1 MIPKNIFQ
9 SWITKELHP
18 EIQKKVDRMLELNP
32 TYKHEIY
39 TDSEI
44 SEFVN
49 TNYSGK
55 ISECFNRLTVPV
67 AKVDFWRYLVLY
79 KEGGVYVDL
88 DSSINVSLDDF
99 IEEKDDAIITAET
112 NYNTYVQWAL
122 IFNKEHP
129 ILKEVIDLI
138 VDNIENNSYPNDILN
153 MTGPQVYSRGIINTH
168 KKLFGEELNFKNIT
182 RETDTTYINNN
193 VSYRIYGVDYNNK
206 FTFKFDEC
214 DYLYTQKE
222 PWRKELEKKNLLLP
236 KLNIDNVYV
245 CHYSKLEERKKSLLE
260 QFQEEKIYQYQ
271 FVETY
276 DKNTWKKSEIEREY
290 PNVFSKW
297 KKGLSH
303 YNEDSQ
309 NSERSLVLKH
319 VSILKD
325 IHKNDYKDAL
335 ILEDDV
341 TLCDGFVEYF
351 NMFVKQLPDDW
362 DIAWVGSCL
371 NLHEPSVDGKYV
383 YKTDRGSRCTHAFMV
398 SSRMVEKVINEIS
411 NVYLPADHFY
421 NYLIKEYNLNNY
433 WFEPSLAI
441 QSLEFSSAISGV
453 YWNKDNIN

>member
-49 TNYSGK
+49 TNYFGK

-222 PWRKELEKKNLLLP
+222 PWRKELEKKDLLLP

-351 NMFVKQLPDDW
+351 NMFVNQLPDDW

-383 YKTDRGSRCTHAFMV
+383 YRTDRGSRCTHAFMV

>member
-9 SWITKELHP
+9 SWITKDLHP
-18 EIQKKVDRMLELNP
+18 TIQDKVNEMLELNP
-32 TYKHEIY
+32 TYKHKIY
-39 TDSEI
+39 TDLEI

-49 TNYSGK
+49 TNYPGK
-55 ISECFNRLTVPV
+55 ISECFNRLTIPV

-79 KEGGVYVDL
+79 KHGGVYVDL
-88 DSSINVSLDDF
+88 DSSINISLDDF
-99 IEEKDDAIITAET
+99 IRDDDEAIITAET
-112 NYNTYVQWAL
+112 NPNTYVQWAL
-122 IFNKEHP
+122 MFNKEHP
-129 ILKEVIDLI
+129 ILKNVIDLI

-153 MTGPQVYSRGIINTH
+153 MTGPQVYSKGIIKTH
-168 KKLFGEELNFKNIT
+168 KDLFDEELNFKSISRDTDIT
-182 RETDTTYINNN
+182 YKKNEI
-193 VSYRIYGVDYNNK
+193 SYRIFGIDYSGK
-206 FTFKFDEC
+206 FTFKFDGC

-222 PWRKELEKKNLLLP
+222 PWRKDLEKNNLLSP
-236 KLNIDNVYV
+236 KLNVDNVYV
-245 CHYSKLEERKKSLLE
+245 CHYSKLNERKESLLE

-271 FVETY
+271 FVENY

-290 PNVFSKW
+290 PNVFIKW

-325 IHKNDYKDAL
+325 IHKNNYKDAL

-341 TLCDGFVEYF
+341 TLCDDFVEYY
-351 NMFVKQLPDDW
+351 NMFIDQLPNDW

-371 NLHEPSVDGKYV
+371 NLHENSIDGKYV
-383 YKTDRGSRCTHAFMV
+383 YKTNRGSRCTHAFLV
-398 SSRMVEKVINEIS
+398 SGRMVEKVIDDIS
-411 NVYLPADHFY
+411 NVCLPADHFY
-421 NYLIKEYNLNNY
+421 NHLIKEYDLNNY

-441 QSLEFSSAISGV
+441 QSLEFSSAISGA
-453 YWNKDNIN
+453 YWNKNNIN

>member
-18 EIQKKVDRMLELNP
+18 EIQRRVDRMLELNP

-49 TNYSGK
+49 TNYPGK

-79 KEGGVYVDL
+79 KHGGVYVDL
-88 DSSINVSLDDF
+88 DSSINVSLDKLIQD
-99 IEEKDDAIITAET
+99 EDQAIITAET
-112 NYNTYVQWAL
+112 NPNTYVQWAL

-168 KKLFGEELNFKNIT
+168 RKLFGEELNFKNIT
-182 RETDTTYINNN
+182 KDTDVTYINND

-206 FTFKFDEC
+206 FTFKFDGC

-222 PWRKELEKKNLLLP
+222 PWRKELEKKDLLLP
-236 KLNIDNVYV
+236 KLNVDNVYV
-245 CHYSKLEERKKSLLE
+245 CHYSKLGERKESLLE

-276 DKNTWKKSEIEREY
+276 DKDTWNKSEIQKDY
-290 PNVFSKW
+290 PNVFDKW

-325 IHKNDYKDAL
+325 MHKNGYKDAL

-341 TLCDGFVEYF
+341 TLCDGFVEYC
-351 NMFVKQLPDDW
+351 NMFMEQLPDDW
-362 DIAWVGSCL
+362 DVAWVGSCL
-371 NLHEPSVDGKYV
+371 NLHEPSVEGKYV
-383 YKTDRGSRCTHAFMV
+383 YKTNRGSRCTHAFLV
-398 SSRMVEKVINEIS
+398 SGRMVEKVINEIS

-421 NYLIKEYNLNNY
+421 NHLIKEYNLNNY

-441 QSLEFSSAISGV
+441 QSLEFSSAISGA

>member
-18 EIQKKVDRMLELNP
+18 KIQKKVDRMLELNP
-32 TYKHEIY
+32 TYNHEIY

-49 TNYSGK
+49 TNYPGK

-79 KEGGVYVDL
+79 KNGGVYVDL

-99 IEEKDDAIITAET
+99 IREEDDAIITAET
-112 NYNTYVQWAL
+112 NPNTYVQWAL

-129 ILKEVIDLI
+129 ILKEVIDSI

-168 KKLFGEELNFKNIT
+168 KKLFREELNFKNIT
-182 RETDTTYINNN
+182 RETDITYTNNN
-193 VSYRIYGVDYNNK
+193 VSYRIYGIDYNNK
-206 FTFKFDEC
+206 FTFKFDGC

-222 PWRKELEKKNLLLP
+222 PWRKELEKKDLLFP
-236 KLNIDNVYV
+236 KLNVDNVYV
-245 CHYSKLEERKKSLLE
+245 CHYSKLKERKKSLLE

-271 FVETY
+271 FIENF
-276 DKNTWKKSEIEREY
+276 DKDNWDKDKIQKQY
-290 PNVFSKW
+290 PNVFLNW
-297 KKGLSH
+297 KTGNPS
-303 YNEDSQ
+303 YNENSM

-319 VSILKD
+319 VSILQDFYDK
-325 IHKNDYKDAL
+325 KYESAL
-335 ILEDDV
+335 VLEDDV
-341 TLCDGFVEYF
+341 VICDNFVEYC
-351 NMFVKQLPDDW
+351 NMFMEQLPEDW

-371 NLHEPSVDGKYV
+371 NLHEHSVDGKYV
-383 YKTDRGSRCTHAFMV
+383 YKTNRGSRCTHAFFISKSMV
-398 SSRMVEKVINEIS
+398 NKVISALSDVN
-411 NVYLPADHFY
+411 LPSDHFY
-421 NYLIKEYNLNNY
+421 NYLIKKYNLNNY
-433 WFEPSLAI
+433 WFEPSLAR
-441 QSLEFSSAISGV
+441 QSMEYASSLSGN
-453 YWNKDNIN
+453 YWTESIVN

>member
-9 SWITKELHP
+9 SWITKDLHP
-18 EIQKKVDRMLELNP
+18 QIQKRVDKMLELNP
-32 TYKHEIY
+32 AYNHEIY

-49 TNYSGK
+49 VNYPGK

-79 KEGGVYVDL
+79 KHGGVYLDL
-88 DSSINVSLDDF
+88 DSSINVSLDNLIRD
-99 IEEKDDAIITAET
+99 EDKAIITAET
-112 NYNTYVQWAL
+112 NPNTYVQWAL
-122 IFNKEHP
+122 IFDKGHP
-129 ILKEVIDLI
+129 ILKEVINLV

-153 MTGPQVYSRGIINTH
+153 MTGPQVYSRGIANVH
-168 KKLFGEELNFKNIT
+168 RKLFGEELNFGDIT
-182 RETDTTYINNN
+182 KDTDLTYADDNF
-193 VSYRIYGVDYNNK
+193 SYRIYGVDYNNK
-206 FTFKFDEC
+206 FTFKFDGC
-214 DYLYTQKE
+214 DYLYSQKE
-222 PWRKELEKKNLLLP
+222 PWRKELERKELLSP
-236 KLNIDNVYV
+236 KLNVDNIYV
-245 CHYSKLEERKKSLLE
+245 CHYSKLEERKESLLG
-260 QFQEEKIYQYQ
+260 QFREEKIYSYE

-276 DKNTWKKSEIEREY
+276 DKNTWDKSKIEKEY

-297 KKGLSH
+297 KKGLGH

-325 IHKNDYKDAL
+325 IHKNGYGNAL

-341 TLCDGFVEYF
+341 TLCDDFVEYC
-351 NMFVKQLPDDW
+351 NMFMEQLPDDW
-362 DIAWVGSCL
+362 DVAWVGSCL

-383 YKTDRGSRCTHAFMV
+383 YKTSRGSRCTHAFLV
-398 SSRMVEKVINEIS
+398 SGRMVKKVIDDIS

-421 NYLIKEYNLNNY
+421 NYLIREYNLNNY

-441 QSLEFSSAISGV
+441 QSLEFSSAISGAR
-453 YWNKDNIN
+453 WNTDNIN

>member
-168 KKLFGEELNFKNIT
+168 KKLFGKELNFKDIT

-222 PWRKELEKKNLLLP
+222 PWRKELEKKDLLIP